1 MIENNSILQK
11 DGNVVIV
18 PLDHG
23 VHDGPID
30 GLVDMEKTLKLL
42 IEEGVDAV
50 VLHKGMYWKYRHLLK
65 KTKVL
70 IHISASTN
78 MGNWLRKV
86 LVTSVEEVATLK
98 AAGVSIHVNMGNKY
112 EPEMLADFGK
122 VVAECRKYKLPLLA
136 MMYVRDDARREI
148 INFTNVEKIKHAAR
162 VAAELGADIIKV
174 PYTGSLET
182 FRDVVNGSPIPI
194 VVAGGTVNTNDTPI
208 LETIQNV
215 MKAGGRGVSMG
226 RHIFQNKDVKRM
238 LRDVK
243 KIVHP
248 K

>member
-1 MIENNSILQK
+1 
-11 DGNVVIV
+11 
-18 PLDHG
+18 
-23 VHDGPID
+23 
-30 GLVDMEKTLKLL
+30 
-42 IEEGVDAV
+42 
-50 VLHKGMYWKYRHLLK
+50 
-65 KTKVL
+65 
-70 IHISASTN
+70 
-78 MGNWLRKV
+78 
-86 LVTSVEEVATLK
+86 
-98 AAGVSIHVNMGNKY
+98 
-112 EPEMLADFGK
+112 MLADFGK